1 MDYMH
6 EIHNTRERIKQLE
19 IENAKLV
26 TECDTLRQGRL
37 FFLYSNS
44 TLFIGMSSTNVKMPT
59 P

>member
-1 MDYMH
+1 MDYMR

-26 TECDTLRQGRL
+26 TERDTLRQGRL
-37 FFLYSNS
+37 SFLYSNS